1 MTPIKPDPNA
11 LLTNSNNRPGSPT
24 IDALLD
30 QLLAQHGS
38 LLDNFSTSGTPE
50 SILEELLA
58 LGEPPST
65 STFDRREI
73 EDQSSPSTSRTSR
86 SLLEQM
92 MTSDEPSVISGF
104 DRRGIENQ
112 SSPSTSRTSKP
123 LLKKVSNS
131 SRTPKSLLKQMVT
144 SDGPPSTST
153 SGRRKIKDQ
162 SSSSTSRA
170 RKSLLEEISTLSR
183 TSKSLLEDLETSDGP
198 SVISD
203 FDRREIEEELRRL
216 YALAEELSRAPE
228 KKSIAP
234 AKETNGWTVD
244 TIPDGFTK
252 LQSDAV
258 PFDIVRGRLELSH
271 HSGPSYKVTP
281 EEIRRRVEGAEQLNT
296 SNMANNLKKQ
306 KQKNGGEIMRAQLAE
321 HGIQMS
327 LQAYRGEAPTRVIS
341 LVEGEALHLAA
352 DLQKICTDKY
362 PARQIAHE
370 VIKEAEYKRD
380 VMEALLDTTSFLE
393 CMSAMEDALKSVDPP
408 LSGVVPKPS
417 KNQTLNHSQ
426 EKFSC
431 ATHGLGIVTQRIWVD
446 QMKRIGEEM
455 AAIFEQRRVNVEIVK
470 NKWK

>member
-1 MTPIKPDPNA
+1 MTSD
-11 LLTNSNNRPGSPT
+11 G
-24 IDALLD
+24 
-30 QLLAQHGS
+30 
-38 LLDNFSTSGTPE
+38 
-50 SILEELLA
+50 
-58 LGEPPST
+58 PSVI
-65 STFDRREI
+65 SDSDRREI
-73 EDQSSPSTSRTSR
+73 EDQSSPSTSRA
-86 SLLEQM
+86 
-92 MTSDEPSVISGF
+92 
-104 DRRGIENQ
+104 
-112 SSPSTSRTSKP
+112 SKS

-131 SRTPKSLLKQMVT
+131 SRTSKSLLKQMVT

-153 SGRRKIKDQ
+153 SGRRKMEDQ
-162 SSSSTSRA
+162 SSPSTSRTK
-170 RKSLLEEISTLSR
+170 KSRLEEVSTPSR
-183 TSKSLLEDLETSDGP
+183 TPISLLEDLETSDGP
-198 SVISD
+198 LVISD

-228 KKSIAP
+228 RKSKAP
-234 AKETNGWTVD
+234 AKETNGGTVD

-252 LQSDAV
+252 LQLDAV
-258 PFDIVRGRLELSH
+258 PFDIVRGRLEISH
-271 HSGPSYKVTP
+271 HAGPSYKVTP
-281 EEIRRRVEGAEQLNT
+281 EEIRRRVEGVEQLNT

-321 HGIQMS
+321 HGIQMN
-327 LQAYRGEAPTRVIS
+327 LQTYRGEAPTRVIS

-352 DLQKICTDKY
+352 DLQKICIQEY
-362 PARQIAHE
+362 PTRKIAEE
-370 VIKEAEYKRD
+370 VIEEAKNKRD

-431 ATHGLGIVTQRIWVD
+431 ATHGLGIATQRIWVD

-470 NKWK
+470 NKRK

>member
-11 LLTNSNNRPGSPT
+11 LPTSSNNRPGSPT

-50 SILEELLA
+50 SLLEELLA

-65 STFDRREI
+65 STFDRRKI

-92 MTSDEPSVISGF
+92 MTSDGPPSTSTF
-104 DRRGIENQ
+104 DRRGREDQ
-112 SSPSTSRTSKP
+112 SSPSTGRASKS

-131 SRTPKSLLKQMVT
+131 SRTSKSLLKQMVT
-144 SDGPPSTST
+144 SDVPPSTSKFD
-153 SGRRKIKDQ
+153 RRKIKDQ
-162 SSSSTSRA
+162 SSPST
-170 RKSLLEEISTLSR
+170 SR

-198 SVISD
+198 LVISD

-228 KKSIAP
+228 KKSNAP

-281 EEIRRRVEGAEQLNT
+281 EEIRRRIEGVEQLNT

-327 LQAYRGEAPTRVIS
+327 LQTYRGEAPTRVIS

-352 DLQKICTDKY
+352 DLQKICIQEY
-362 PARQIAHE
+362 PARQIAEE
-370 VIKEAEYKRD
+370 VIEEAKNKRD

-408 LSGVVPKPS
+408 LSGVVPKAS

-431 ATHGLGIVTQRIWVD
+431 ATHGLGIATQRIWVV